1 MPTKEKMDFQKL
13 RTKFFF
19 GLIFIFAVAFVYII
33 APYSYPIFW
42 AAIFAI
48 TFYPLHKF
56 IMRHIKMPGLSAGVT
71 TVVAFVSVLLPLLVV
86 GMLLIREASD
96 LYTQITTT
104 EQFTSVEGLQG
115 SARHLPYVGP
125 YIEQNF
131 DQINANLTNGAKN
144 VSIWI
149 VKNLGTITQS
159 SFQFFFMLF
168 IMFYTLFYFL
178 KDGKAILHKL
188 LYLSPL
194 GDEYEEML
202 YDRFTSTARATL
214 KGTFIIGGIQGT
226 LGGILFWLTGIEG
239 ALIWGVLMIFL
250 SIIPAAGSALV
261 WVPAG
266 VIMLLLGH
274 TWQGLT
280 ILIFG
285 GLVISTIDNLLRPSL
300 VGRDIQMH
308 SLLVLFSTLGGITL
322 FGITG
327 FVIGPVITALFL
339 SILSIYEHYYKKEL
353 KNN

>member
-1 MPTKEKMDFQKL
+1 MPTKEKMDFQKV

-19 GLIFIFAVAFVYII
+19 GLILIFAVAFLYII

-42 AAIFAI
+42 AAVFAI
-48 TFYPLHKF
+48 TFYPLHKL
-56 IMRHIKMPGLSAGVT
+56 ILRHIKMPSLSAGVT
-71 TVVAFVSVLLPLLVV
+71 TVIAFVAVLLPLFII

-96 LYTQITTT
+96 LYDKVATT
-104 EQFTSVEGLQG
+104 EQFMSIEGIQG
-115 SARHLPYVGP
+115 SASQIPYIGP
-125 YIEQNF
+125 YIDQNF
-131 DQINANLTNGAKN
+131 EQITANVASGAKN
-144 VSIWI
+144 VSLWI
-149 VKNLGTITQS
+149 VRNLGTITQS

-178 KDGKAILHKL
+178 KDGREILHKL

-226 LGGILFWLTGIEG
+226 LGGIIFWLTGIEG

-266 VIMLLLGH
+266 IIMLLLGN
-274 TWQGLT
+274 TWEGLV
-280 ILIFG
+280 ILLFG
-285 GLVISTIDNLLRPSL
+285 GLVISTIDNLLRPVL

-308 SLLVLFSTLGGITL
+308 SLLVLFSTLGGIAI

-353 KNN
+353 KDN

>member
-1 MPTKEKMDFQKL
+1 MPTKEKMDFQKV

-19 GLIFIFAVAFVYII
+19 GLILIFAVAFFYII

-48 TFYPLHKF
+48 MFYPLYKF
-56 IMRHIKMPGLSAGVT
+56 VLQHIKMPSLSAGIT
-71 TVVAFVSVLLPLLVV
+71 TVIAFVAVLLPLFGV

-96 LYTQITTT
+96 LYTEITNT
-104 EQFTSVEGLQG
+104 EQLMSLEGIQG
-115 SARHLPYVGP
+115 SASSLPYIGP
-125 YIEQNF
+125 YIEENL
-131 DQINANLTNGAKN
+131 DQITANITTGAKN

-178 KDGKAILHKL
+178 KDGKEILHKL

-202 YDRFTSTARATL
+202 YERFTSTARATL

-266 VIMLLLGH
+266 IIMLLLGN
-274 TWQGLT
+274 TWEGLT
-280 ILIFG
+280 ILLFG
-285 GLVISTIDNLLRPSL
+285 GLVISTIDNLLRPAL

-308 SLLVLFSTLGGITL
+308 SLLVLFSTLGGITI

-339 SILSIYEHYYKKEL
+339 SIITIYEHYYKKEL
-353 KNN
+353 KTN